1 MDKRKN
7 IVLFGYGSFG
17 RQLYKSLSN
26 TGHSI
31 RLIVGMN
38 DDLDVEDESGLNI
51 TRINIKR
58 NDDILAL
65 NINTDE
71 SIFYCAMNKTANN
84 LFLVLTLKS
93 LFPSANVIAISNS
106 NETTRKLQY
115 AGATSVIDLYEA
127 TSRRIVNTLTKPAV
141 SLALDE
147 IVYRQNDLQMAEIV
161 LGENTFLEGKY
172 LSEINFRKMGLI
184 LIAIIDKELGYDL
197 VFTDHRI
204 DHKLDSEDILV
215 IVAKKENIKKFKEM
229 LVSKV

>member
-1 MDKRKN
+1 MDKRKD

-26 TGHSI
+26 AGHSI
-31 RLIVGMN
+31 RLIVGM
-38 DDLDVEDESGLNI
+38 DDVIENETHLQVS
-51 TRINIKR
+51 RINIKH
-58 NDDILAL
+58 NDDILGL
-65 NINTDE
+65 NIDTDE

-93 LFPSANVIAISNS
+93 LFPSSNVIAISNS

-147 IVYRQNDLQMAEIV
+147 IVYRQNDLKMVEIV
-161 LGENTFLEGKY
+161 LEENTFLEGKY

-229 LVSKV
+229 LISNN